1 MAMKIDQDAVFKYAD
16 KVFLALAGAF
26 LIFAIVMLVVGGKK
40 PEVAYDS
47 VADALDRAKAKQ
59 SQAHVDQYL
68 VGVKDQ
74 ASLPEEQRAVVA
86 LVQTTPYFRKE
97 LPGEIARY
105 PEIADRSFLPEVDY
119 STDFLRKHDAL
130 PQQWVSAEDR
140 RVPQKAPIMGKGE
153 VREPYRIPPLEDKDG
168 RPKRIA
174 PTELKVVSDKGY
186 VGTGRERDGDLGT
199 DYFYNSGQFK
209 LDISQQV
216 AWIREHAKGL
226 AINDVVFTG
235 VEVQRRDVQ
244 SDGSYGPWK
253 DIKPADVETVKKEV
267 LIPLRPNPEDLD
279 PKVLDA
285 DERRRRAVIDAVTRR
300 MRAVWQKR
308 QADILRPPFYAMTG
322 KEWLQ
327 PYEILNYDVDAG
339 ASGPATGG
347 AAEGGATE
355 TGFLDLDKLAASDGT
370 TKPTKKIEVEGW
382 FNDVLAKD
390 DLGRTFQYRVRVK
403 MFNPLF
409 GAPADQA
416 VADERF
422 VIEVP
427 CRWSEPSAAVT
438 ADSPVRFFFNSRA
451 QMAGSDPKASVDMFR
466 WIHGKWYQAKAV
478 QFEIGS
484 PIAFSRVYDIEVP
497 DKRGWVVAG
506 RARVDFVAPAT
517 VVDVAE
523 ATTIYSGREQRVSK
537 LVYSM
542 DGDDGRLY
550 SRIDMEDRDR
560 KGQFEKD
567 RKAEEDQLKTVR
579 RRTIRDTRGPVGDE
593 EPPPEEMP
601 EPIPPEEPPPGWGQ
615 R

>member
-1 MAMKIDQDAVFKYAD
+1 
-16 KVFLALAGAF
+16 
-26 LIFAIVMLVVGGKK
+26 
-40 PEVAYDS
+40 
-47 VADALDRAKAKQ
+47 
-59 SQAHVDQYL
+59 
-68 VGVKDQ
+68 
-74 ASLPEEQRAVVA
+74 
-86 LVQTTPYFRKE
+86 
-97 LPGEIARY
+97 
-105 PEIADRSFLPEVDY
+105 
-119 STDFLRKHDAL
+119 
-130 PQQWVSAEDR
+130 
-140 RVPQKAPIMGKGE
+140 
-153 VREPYRIPPLEDKDG
+153 
-168 RPKRIA
+168 
-174 PTELKVVSDKGY
+174 
-186 VGTGRERDGDLGT
+186 
-199 DYFYNSGQFK
+199 
-209 LDISQQV
+209 
-216 AWIREHAKGL
+216 
-226 AINDVVFTG
+226 
-235 VEVQRRDVQ
+235 
-244 SDGSYGPWK
+244 
-253 DIKPADVETVKKEV
+253 
-267 LIPLRPNPEDLD
+267 
-279 PKVLDA
+279 
-285 DERRRRAVIDAVTRR
+285 
-300 MRAVWQKR
+300 
-308 QADILRPPFYAMTG
+308 
-322 KEWLQ
+322 
-327 PYEILNYDVDAG
+327 
-339 ASGPATGG
+339 
-347 AAEGGATE
+347 
-355 TGFLDLDKLAASDGT
+355 
-370 TKPTKKIEVEGW
+370 VEGW